1 MRGFVVP
8 CGVGPGALA
17 GEEREMG
24 LYERLLEERAC
35 EEAMGN
41 EPVSAWEKSQR
52 VGAYIKRRGWQKFPK
67 PGLYGG
73 YVTKQELAEELD
85 RDRSRY
91 TSDLARFSGLI
102 ERGVHSM
109 GSAYVFHHLKKKYPK
124 EYLRLKD
131 EHQGQRELL

>member
-1 MRGFVVP
+1 M
-8 CGVGPGALA
+8 
-17 GEEREMG
+17 
-24 LYERLLEERAC
+24 
-35 EEAMGN
+35 
-41 EPVSAWEKSQR
+41 
-52 VGAYIKRRGWQKFPK
+52 
-67 PGLYGG
+67 
-73 YVTKQELAEELD
+73 TKQELAEELD